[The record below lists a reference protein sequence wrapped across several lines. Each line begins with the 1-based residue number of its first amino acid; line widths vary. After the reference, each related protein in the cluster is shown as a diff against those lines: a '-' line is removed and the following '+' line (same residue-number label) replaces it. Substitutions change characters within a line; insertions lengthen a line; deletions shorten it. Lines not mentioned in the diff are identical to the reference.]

1 MSDTEQEQKSIFAS
15 EEEVIQIGDK
25 IKLIFE
31 TIKEIKELDETVAVV
46 YMDSFVLAHNILT
59 ALGEGK
65 QVDVSGQIELVSK
78 ALGYDLEDLVKH
90 ILMKNSN
97 PKEPDEDTLKF
108 ITSNMDDYERFLAE
122 AKSKDAIDFL
132 KDNI

>member
-1 MSDTEQEQKSIFAS
+1 MSDAEQEQKSIFAS